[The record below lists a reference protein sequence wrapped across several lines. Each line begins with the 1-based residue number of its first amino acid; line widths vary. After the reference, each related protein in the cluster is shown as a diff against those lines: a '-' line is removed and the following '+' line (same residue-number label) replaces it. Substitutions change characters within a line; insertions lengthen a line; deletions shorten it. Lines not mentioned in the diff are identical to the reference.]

1 MDWILRDGVEEA
13 LSDEGLSYPN
23 REQAGRLSILVVED
37 NTEMRSFLSGIFG
50 AAYNVLEAVDG
61 EEGIEKARAMLPAL
75 IISDMMM
82 PRKDGLDLVANL
94 KNDINTSHIPI
105 IMLTAKATIDNKLS
119 LMKEGVDDYITKPF
133 SALYLKARVSNLL
146 AQRERMK
153 TFYCQSLMEVVP
165 DKEGLENTRNY
176 LSESDRK
183 FMDKLVGIMEA
194 NMDNG
199 DLTVDDLV
207 KEFALSRSS
216 FFRKLNSLTD
226 MSPVEFI
233 LQMRMKRAAQ
243 LIVLNQYNMSEI
255 ALMVGISNSHYFSR
269 CFKKVYSMTPS
280 EYKEKILSSSKQ

>member
-1 MDWILRDGVEEA
+1 
-13 LSDEGLSYPN
+13 
-23 REQAGRLSILVVED
+23 
-37 NTEMRSFLSGIFG
+37 
-50 AAYNVLEAVDG
+50 
-61 EEGIEKARAMLPAL
+61 
-75 IISDMMM
+75 
-82 PRKDGLDLVANL
+82 
-94 KNDINTSHIPI
+94 
-105 IMLTAKATIDNKLS
+105 
-119 LMKEGVDDYITKPF
+119 
-133 SALYLKARVSNLL
+133 
-146 AQRERMK
+146 
-153 TFYCQSLMEVVP
+153 
-165 DKEGLENTRNY
+165 
-176 LSESDRK
+176 
-183 FMDKLVGIMEA
+183 MEA